1 MTRQSGDQPTR
12 RLTVAELLAK
22 NQAEGGST
30 SSGRR
35 HRRRAP
41 EDDVESELTTTAPQ
55 EIIDRIHAEQP
66 QVDWES
72 HRSNGHSA
80 LDPGLGDSLDT
91 PTKATRAGR
100 RVKAEPPRAEPVKR
114 PEPPKRPEVQRPEPK
129 RPEPVKRQEPVKPVT
144 PEPPR
149 GGRTGSG
156 YSPAVQPP
164 AQRPRW
170 QPPAQDPLRDSGPRP
185 DAIVDRLNGSRS
197 ALSPVQPATSP
208 PPSKRAGTP
217 PPPSKR
223 AGTPPPPS
231 KPMMPPVPPPPRR
244 APLVPA
250 EGITDEFDVVEDEYV
265 YDDDLDYIEDELGD
279 DEPELLAGRDEPVD
293 VDELDEDA
301 EELSP
306 GQQWLAVGAQLAA
319 GVVGGALVWLLFN
332 WLWNSLPAVALVA
345 ALIVTAGLVWIVRNI
360 RKAEDMQSTVLAV
373 LVGLVVTVSPAA
385 LLLLSR

>member
-1 MTRQSGDQPTR
+1 MTQQSGDQPTR

-22 NQAEGGST
+22 NKAEGGG
-30 SSGRR
+30 SSGGRR

-72 HRSNGHSA
+72 RRSNGHSA
-80 LDPGLGDSLDT
+80 LDTGLDDSLDT
-91 PTKATRAGR
+91 PTRATRAGR
-100 RVKAEPPRAEPVKR
+100 RVKAEPPRAEPV
-114 PEPPKRPEVQRPEPK
+114 KRPEVQRPEPK

-156 YSPAVQPP
+156 YSPVVQPP

-185 DAIVDRLNGSRS
+185 GSSGSTPDAIVDRLNGSRS
-197 ALSPVQPATSP
+197 AVAPVQPATPP

-223 AGTPPPPS
+223 AAAPS
-231 KPMMPPVPPPPRR
+231 KPMTPPVPPPPRR
-244 APLVPA
+244 TPLVPA

-279 DEPELLAGRDEPVD
+279 DEPELLAGRNEPAD

-301 EELSP
+301 EELSHR
-306 GQQWLAVGAQLAA
+306 QQWLAVGAQLAA
-319 GVVGGALVWLLFN
+319 GVVGGAVVWLLFN